1 MESTIEFPAIWYD
14 ITTKDH
20 FWAYWR
26 FNVLKKLLYKLNLD
40 PSAKLL
46 CLDIGAGQ
54 GIIINQLE
62 MYTNWIIDANDTNP
76 TFKNSSKNRGPY
88 YHFNIHDKP
97 ANFKQKYDL
106 VLILDVLEHIK
117 DEYGFLDSAIFY
129 LKPGGN
135 LIINVPAV
143 QLIYS
148 KYDNLVGHLRR
159 YNKKQLRNCIKDL
172 NVAELNTVYWGMSL
186 LPLLVLRKLILK
198 FVFKPDRI
206 IRIGMKPPGNL
217 INSLF
222 KVIANLEVKLSLNVP
237 IGSSIFMILKLN
249 L

>member
-1 MESTIEFPAIWYD
+1 MESNSEFPAIWYD

-26 FNVLKKLLYKLNLD
+26 FKVLQKLLFKLNLD

-54 GIIINQLE
+54 GIVINQLE
-62 MYTNWIIDANDTNP
+62 ISTNWVLDANDTNP
-76 TFKNSSKNRGPY
+76 TFKNSSKNRGQY

-97 ANFKQKYDL
+97 ADFKQKYDL
-106 VLILDVLEHIK
+106 ILILDVLEHIK
-117 DEYGFLDSAIFY
+117 DDKGFLDSAIFY

-135 LIINVPAV
+135 LIINVPAI

-148 KYDNLVGHLRR
+148 KYDNLVGHIRR

-172 NVAELNTVYWGMSL
+172 NVTELNTVYWGMSL
-186 LPLLVLRKLILK
+186 LPLLVFRKFILK
-198 FVFKPDRI
+198 FFIRPEKI
-206 IRIGMKPPGNL
+206 FRIGVNSLGNT
-217 INSLF
+217 INSLL
-222 KVIANLEVKLSLNVP
+222 KVIANLEIRLY
-237 IGSSIFMILKLN
+237 
-249 L
+249 